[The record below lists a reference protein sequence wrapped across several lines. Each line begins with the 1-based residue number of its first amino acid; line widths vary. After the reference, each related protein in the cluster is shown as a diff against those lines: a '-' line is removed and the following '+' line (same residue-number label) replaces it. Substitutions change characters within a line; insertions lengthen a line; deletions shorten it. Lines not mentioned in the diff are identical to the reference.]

1 MYWFEPR
8 FFETWAQSV
17 ETVLRSMGELGTATS
32 RGLERMA
39 ERHLDHLSSVTSR
52 SQQHLGKT
60 MDLLAGSA
68 QVRPGQAV
76 TRVVLVTGGIGGLGT
91 AICRRFG
98 RDGHIVIATYIAQER
113 EAARLWQQE
122 LRREGFEF
130 EIVELDVTRFD
141 QCAQVAQD
149 LTNRLGPVEILV
161 NCAGITRDGTLA
173 KMDQGAW
180 DAVLATNLDSVFN
193 VTRHVVEGMIQ
204 KGFGR
209 IINISSVNGQKGQFG
224 QTNYSAAKAGM
235 TGFTKSLAR
244 ELAEFGITVNS
255 ISPGYVGTKMVMA
268 VPENI
273 REAIVSKVPVGRLA
287 RPEEIGDA
295 VAFLAAETSGY
306 ITGTDLSVNGGLY
319 MGI

>member
-1 MYWFEPR
+1 
-8 FFETWAQSV
+8 
-17 ETVLRSMGELGTATS
+17 
-32 RGLERMA
+32 
-39 ERHLDHLSSVTSR
+39 
-52 SQQHLGKT
+52 
-60 MDLLAGSA
+60 MDLLSGTAHT
-68 QVRPGQAV
+68 RPGQAV

-98 RDGHIVIATYIAQER
+98 SDGHIVIATHIAQER
-113 EAARLWQQE
+113 DAARLWQQE

-130 EIVELDVTRFD
+130 EIVELDVTRFE
-141 QCAQVAQD
+141 QCAQVVQD

-295 VAFLAAETSGY
+295 VAFLAAESSAY

>member
-60 MDLLAGSA
+60 MDLLSGTAHT
-68 QVRPGQAV
+68 RPGQAV

-98 RDGHIVIATYIAQER
+98 SDGHIVIATHIAQER
-113 EAARLWQQE
+113 DAARLWQQE

-130 EIVELDVTRFD
+130 EIVELDVTRFE
-141 QCAQVAQD
+141 QCAQVVQD

-295 VAFLAAETSGY
+295 VAFLAAESSAY

>member
-8 FFETWAQSV
+8 FFDTWAQSI
-17 ETVLRSMGELGTATS
+17 EMVLRSMGDLGTATS
-32 RGLERMA
+32 RGLERLA
-39 ERHLDHLSSVTSR
+39 ERHLDHISTVTSR

-60 MDLLAGSA
+60 MDLLAGASR
-68 QVRPGQAV
+68 QRPEQAV
-76 TRVVLVTGGIGGLGT
+76 TRLALVTGGTGGLGT
-91 AICRRFG
+91 AICRRFA
-98 RDGHIVIATYIAQER
+98 RDGHIVIATYIAPER

-122 LRREGFEF
+122 LRREGVEI
-130 EIVELDVTRFD
+130 EIVELDVTRFE
-141 QCAQVAQD
+141 QCAEVMRD
-149 LTNRLGPVEILV
+149 ISNRLGPVEILV
-161 NCAGITRDGTLA
+161 NCAGITRDGTLV
-173 KMDQGAW
+173 KMDPGAW
-180 DAVLATNLDSVFN
+180 EAVLATNLDSVFN

-235 TGFTKSLAR
+235 TGFTRSLAR
-244 ELAEFGITVNS
+244 ELAEFGITVNC
-255 ISPGYVGTKMVMA
+255 ISPGYVGTRMVMA

-295 VAFLAAETSGY
+295 VAFLAAESSGY
-306 ITGTDLSVNGGLY
+306 ITGADLSVNGGLY
-319 MGI
+319 MGN